1 MYKRQL
7 HDRQTG
13 LRADIAQA
21 QHSRAV
27 GNDSHHVALE
37 GVLVHVVGVFLD
49 LALTVYQKGYKLGD
63 KIVRH
68 ATVVVAE

>member
-1 MYKRQL
+1 MALQAAMTLAASWASMQMGESVHAAELLEQHRLAL

-27 GNDSHHVALE
+27 GNDRHHVAL
-37 GVLVHVVGVFLD
+37 
-49 LALTVYQKGYKLGD
+49 
-63 KIVRH
+63 
-68 ATVVVAE
+68 